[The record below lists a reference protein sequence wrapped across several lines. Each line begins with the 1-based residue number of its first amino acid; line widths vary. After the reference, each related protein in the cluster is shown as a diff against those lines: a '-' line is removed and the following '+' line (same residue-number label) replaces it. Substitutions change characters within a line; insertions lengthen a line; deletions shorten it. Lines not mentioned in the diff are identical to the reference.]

1 MVKIAARSALITAGC
16 LFGSMLLGLAAGVLV
31 SGLPLHMPGPS
42 QNALAA
48 VPALLAVIAGGG
60 LWGRAMGR
68 VCHSDRRRAMTW
80 AGALSVGPAFIFT
93 ALVLTGLEIALVEQ
107 GIGPSLPIYMV
118 FTLLFVPAT
127 FLVAASGGL
136 ALGLAQSDRALALRL
151 ALGGGLAAALA
162 FLIVNLAMDALGW
175 RVGAPGAV
183 QRATMVTVL
192 ALGAL
197 AASIAGGAAIGVLL
211 VSFSAGKARSNQ
223 LSTFQKY
230 RDPPNAP
237 LAEEQS

>member
-1 MVKIAARSALITAGC
+1 MAKIALRSALLTAGC

-60 LWGRAMGR
+60 FWGRAMSR
-68 VCHSDRRRAMTW
+68 VCRSDRGRAMTW
-80 AGALSVGPAFIFT
+80 AGALSVGPAFILT
-93 ALVLTGLEIALVEQ
+93 ALALTGLEIALVER
-107 GIGPSLPIYMV
+107 GIGPSLPIYIL

-136 ALGLAQSDRALALRL
+136 ALGIAQQDGALALRL
-151 ALGGGLAAALA
+151 AAGGGLAAALA
-162 FLIVNLAMDALGW
+162 FLVLNLTMDALGR
-175 RVGAPGAV
+175 RVGAPGAA

-197 AASIAGGAAIGVLL
+197 AAALAGGAAVGTILASWV
-211 VSFSAGKARSNQ
+211 ARQARLPQPPIIQNRPNQ
-223 LSTFQKY
+223 LDVLS
-230 RDPPNAP
+230 
-237 LAEEQS
+237 AEE